1 LTENLAVEL
10 KRTGVT
16 VFSAH
21 PGILPIGLS
30 GPVVANRV
38 PADSPEEKVFTWIRQ
53 ELEEGRGTEPEAA
66 TRFILRIAVGDCD
79 GLSGRHLSV
88 HDELDA
94 LIEQAETIKHQD
106 LYMLRRR
113 EPPHW

>member
-1 LTENLAVEL
+1 
-10 KRTGVT
+10 
-16 VFSAH
+16 
-21 PGILPIGLS
+21 
-30 GPVVANRV
+30 
-38 PADSPEEKVFTWIRQ
+38 
-53 ELEEGRGTEPEAA
+53 LEAGRGTEPDAA